1 MPTEHI
7 NAFVAW
13 IRATGPEVL
22 ACIAYAVV
30 IFIAGIIVGRIA
42 AKAITRALDR
52 GKLKDEKMLIS
63 LASRTSR
70 IAAIVVAGI
79 MALDKLGVS
88 IAPFIASLGV
98 GSLVL
103 GFAFKDSLSNLASG
117 LLILIYRPFKIGDT
131 VDIGGTM
138 GNVLDLT
145 IVNTTIK
152 DFAGPII
159 YLPNSKVWGNKIINY
174 SRAEYRRAIFTVGIA
189 YSNNQNKAWDVLQ
202 KLINEE
208 ERILKDPAP
217 FIRLSELGDSSVDF
231 QIFAYTEP
239 GNYGNLLNDFY
250 AKAKTALE
258 ASGYSIPFPQ
268 TDVYLHQE
276 EK

>member
-1 MPTEHI
+1 MPTEHV
-7 NAFVAW
+7 NAFLIW
-13 IRATGPEVL
+13 IRDTGPEVL

-30 IFIAGIIVGRIA
+30 IFIVGIVVGRIA
-42 AKAITRALDR
+42 SKAITKALDR
-52 GKLKDEKMLIS
+52 GKLHDEKMLIS

-70 IAAIVVAGI
+70 IVAIVVGGI

-117 LLILIYRPFKIGDT
+117 LLILIYRPFRIGDT

-138 GNVLDLT
+138 GNVIDLS

-159 YLPNSKVWGNKIINY
+159 YLPNSNVWGNKIINY
-174 SRAEYRRAIFTVGIA
+174 TRAEYRRAIFTVGID
-189 YSNNQNKAWDVLQ
+189 YGNDQNKAWDVLQ

-217 FIRLSELGDSSVDF
+217 FIRLSELGDSSVNF
-231 QIFAYTEP
+231 QIFAYTKP
-239 GNYGNLLNDFY
+239 GNYGGLLNDFY

-258 ASGYSIPFPQ
+258 SAGYSIPFPQ
-268 TDVYLHQE
+268 TDVHMYNS
-276 EK
+276 